1 MTNLGVANSHLK
13 HLKTNYSRPIVNLNM
28 FKPIIK
34 ASLDPTETDLSDVNC
49 LHRRPLVRG
58 AGVGK
63 WVKFRT
69 KF

>member
-1 MTNLGVANSHLK
+1 
-13 HLKTNYSRPIVNLNM
+13 M